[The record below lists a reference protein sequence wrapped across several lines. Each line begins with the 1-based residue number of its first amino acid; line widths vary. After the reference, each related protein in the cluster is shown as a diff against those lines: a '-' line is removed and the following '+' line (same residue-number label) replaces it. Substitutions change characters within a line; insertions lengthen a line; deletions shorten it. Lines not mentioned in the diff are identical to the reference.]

1 MFDFTRT
8 LALIKGAIFDPEP
21 TWDSYLPDA
30 SDWKKTAVLLTG
42 PLIVVSVVLEYVLDV
57 IIPNQEFEE
66 ELSDL
71 GF

>member
-21 TWDSYLPDA
+21 TWDNA